1 MANDFIARLNNQ
13 SKIRLRKPNRYVTHN
28 KREKN
33 MLDIKL
39 IRENPDIL
47 RENLQKRGDPTNLQT
62 LDELVDYDHKWRE
75 NLTKLNEQ
83 RHERKQITTEIAGLK
98 KKGKDATA
106 QINKGKTIDT
116 EITILEKQVTE
127 YEQKVHNCLMRLP
140 NLLHESVPTGKDEN
154 DNVQT
159 KTWGTPCKFAFT
171 PKGHIDLGLGLD
183 IMDIERAGK
192 IAGARFF
199 YLKREGVLLDLALR
213 SFALEEMYKKGYVPI
228 EPPFLMRREPYEGA
242 VALSD
247 FEDVLYKVENEDL
260 YLIATSEHPMVAMF
274 MNETL
279 KAENLPIKLAGLST
293 NFRKEAGAHGKDTRG
308 IFRTHQFN
316 KVEQFIFCKPEDSWK
331 LHEELLRNAEDLV
344 QKLGLPYRVVNVC
357 TGDIGTVAAK
367 KYDIEAW
374 MPAQNGYREI
384 ISCSNCTDYQ
394 ARRLNIKYREKEG
407 EAPRGFVHTLNSTA
421 LATGRTIVA
430 ILENYQQPDGSIMV
444 PEALR
449 KYMQGNDRIGSKR

>member
-1 MANDFIARLNNQ
+1 
-13 SKIRLRKPNRYVTHN
+13 
-28 KREKN
+28 
-33 MLDIKL
+33 MLDIRL
-39 IRENPDIL
+39 IRENPDL
-47 RENLQKRGDPTNLQT
+47 VRVNLQKRSDQTNLQM
-62 LDELVDYDHKWRE
+62 LDELINYDRKWRK
-75 NLTKLNEQ
+75 NLTELNDL
-83 RHERKQITTEIAGLK
+83 RHKRKQITNEIAALK
-98 KKGKDATA
+98 KNGKDAA
-106 QINKGKTIDT
+106 REINKGKTIDT
-116 EITILEKQVTE
+116 EITTLEKQVVE
-127 YEQKVHNCLMRLP
+127 SEQKVHDFLMRLP
-140 NLLHESVPTGKDEN
+140 NILHESVPQGKDEN
-154 DNVQT
+154 DNAQVR
-159 KTWGTPCKFAFT
+159 TWGKPPKFTST
-171 PKGHIDLGLGLD
+171 PKGHIELGLSLD

-199 YLKREGVLLDLALR
+199 FLKREGTLLDLALR
-213 SFALEEMYKKGYVPI
+213 SFALEEMFKKDYIPI
-228 EPPFLMRREPYEGA
+228 EPPFLMRREPYEGV

-260 YLIATSEHPMVAMF
+260 YLIATSEHPMAAMF

-279 KAENLPIKLAGLST
+279 KAEDLPFKLAGIST

-316 KVEQFIFCKPEDSWK
+316 KIEQFVFCKPEDSWK
-331 LHEELLRNAEDLV
+331 IHEQLIENAEDLV

-374 MPAQNGYREI
+374 IPAQDGYREI
-384 ISCSNCTDYQ
+384 VSCSNCTDYQ

-407 EAPRGFVHTLNSTA
+407 EAPKGFVHTLNSTA

-430 ILENYQQPDGSIMV
+430 ILENYQQKDGSVII

-449 KYMQGNDRIGSKR
+449 KYMQGIERIEPRR